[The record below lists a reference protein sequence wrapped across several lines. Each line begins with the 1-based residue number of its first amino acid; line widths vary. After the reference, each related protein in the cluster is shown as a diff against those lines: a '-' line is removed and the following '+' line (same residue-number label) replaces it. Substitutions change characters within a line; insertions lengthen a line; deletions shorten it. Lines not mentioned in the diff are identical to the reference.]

1 MKTQLLHIKQYL
13 LLFGLFLGLA
23 FMVSCSDDEDDDKK
37 DDASAKPVF
46 LKPKGYSATITEN
59 AAVTD
64 NLKTVKATLEGGEI
78 TYQFGDAKTANP
90 LVKLYLA
97 IDAKTG
103 KISTK
108 KVVDYEDPLLG
119 EIKKVAGFKANSNI
133 LIPVPVE
140 AVQKDKPENKSSVI
154 LTITIVNVD
163 EAPTFDDPGTRT
175 ITLAAAEAST
185 ATALAPAGDPV
196 IATDP
201 DAGAMAVTYALYKT
215 GTTASA
221 EFQIN
226 STSGQI
232 SATPD
237 AAFTSPS
244 YPVSVKATSGSKS
257 ATQPVTITVT
267 GAASSVTFEDP
278 PESGVEFDVATDT
291 QIANYKVVKT
301 TGAIAVDDVLVTVS
315 AGTGFTYTFSTA
327 GGATATYTG
336 YFIAAGV
343 ITATAAIADVV
354 GTANDR
360 EFFVKATKTADANVY
375 KVARVALTLG
385 AVDPI
390 TTFAPAVP
398 AESYSVLA
406 PVTGTVTM
414 TSIDTYTVTR
424 AAADVDMAG
433 DHVLTVEAGPSVTI
447 YSLVSTFAGAA
458 NAGTDVTGKVKIDPL
473 SGVVTTK
480 AAITGTLTFYV
491 KAVNGLTA
499 GATFQRVAKV
509 DLTVGAAALAFEAV
523 DLEPNVTFV
532 AVAGANAASYA
543 LTKTVESLNAASYAI
558 LTVALAGSATTT
570 YSLVTDATGTTVST
584 GTKLAIA
591 SSGVVSTTSTSIAV
605 ADSPLTFYVKAM
617 RGSSAV
623 VAKVVLTVGKEI
635 PFAVS
640 AANFTQGVLSSI
652 DFVTVFATGVLTITL
667 PDGFS
672 GGTIGTVLARTSP
685 AVTGA
690 MTSFASDGTVNTNG
704 VLSLPVAT
712 NITYTAGVLSIVPGR
727 KTQAIAAATSIASA
741 NNFYFEIPAA
751 TGYVNRVIRLVL
763 VAAATPST
771 FMPAAGD
778 LTIAGTALAQGSF
791 ASTTYTIDLYQEVAD
806 MGNVATLAIDNVT
819 TYTESSANVNFNI
832 DTATGVITR
841 IGGATLT
848 ANQTMTITLAA
859 ATGYTPQDITVIIV
873 PKFASALTPAITNTG
888 FIINLATAVKGDP
901 ETGPPLGLKLSVP
914 RSSLREAGTADALA
928 TLVTS
933 LTGISAVFYDDMAD
947 FRSGTASASAA
958 FAVSATGAITLTTAG
973 ETVAKALTYGGDMST
988 IMLITKGILYQVVG
1002 FTVSVPAE
1010 LTAPTYIAGDI
1021 TGILA
1026 SGTIAYGTPSSVPTY
1041 TIAVNAVEFLALGAV
1056 TLGDLKN
1063 RSGMTYGVYGDGIAP
1078 RFMVSSLELQL
1089 TTAGSNAALTAFGM
1103 TNPVTVTIR
1112 NAATSM
1118 RASQETTFNVVID
1131 PVLQAVPFI
1140 TDVGAVVAIKTTN
1153 FTVASNVGS
1162 MTLVAGGGAV
1172 SATLAFDLANGWERD
1187 DLMFT
1192 MNFRPITTVDHAV
1205 ANYSVKKHV
1214 HGASTAVYSSAVA
1227 SMDIALETNAQIAV
1241 TGAIAGTG
1249 MAGDE
1254 DLYHP
1259 TSSTD
1264 VVTYYIVI
1272 PGNATSGYADT
1283 VLQLTIN

>member
-336 YFIAAGV
+336 YSIAAGV

-570 YSLVTDATGTTVST
+570 YSLVTDATGTAVST

-591 SSGVVSTTSTSIAV
+591 SSGVVSTTSTRIAV

-672 GGTIGTVLARTSP
+672 DGTIGTVLARTSP

-712 NITYTAGVLSIVPGR
+712 NITYTAGVLSIVSGR

-771 FMPAAGD
+771 FMPALGDFTPSPTHLGRVSFLGDVYTVNIPLASVTAVSTVIGTLDIASVSSEGYAFTTTNTHFSISGAGEISRTAVDQMFAAGTDVPLEITITKAAYTSKSVTVNLIPKGPLAPPLADTHFTKKGD
-778 LTIAGTALAQGSF
+778 LEKGSTGDATLMAPINFKLTLARAKARVLSVDAVVANLTNLPMPATVAYYANLADFRTETVTLTSAVKIALATSGS
-791 ASTTYTIDLYQEVAD
+791 TRDLTLGGYYVAAKIGAIAIGD
-806 MGNVATLAIDNVT
+806 IEQYLLVTSADTEQLIKVTVSVSADPVAPVFVAPDPVL
-819 TYTESSANVNFNI
+819 
-832 DTATGVITR
+832 TGVSFK
-841 IGGATLT
+841 
-848 ANQTMTITLAA
+848 A
-859 ATGYTPQDITVIIV
+859 ATGTDAADIAQYEV
-873 PKFASALTPAITNTG
+873 
-888 FIINLATAVKGDP
+888 VK
-901 ETGPPLGLKLSVP
+901 T
-914 RSSLREAGTADALA
+914 
-928 TLVTS
+928 
-933 LTGISAVFYDDMAD
+933 MAD
-947 FRSGTASASAA
+947 FRMDDFSL
-958 FAVSATGAITLTTAG
+958 LT
-973 ETVAKALTYGGDMST
+973 
-988 IMLITKGILYQVVG
+988 
-1002 FTVSVPAE
+1002 
-1010 LTAPTYIAGDI
+1010 
-1021 TGILA
+1021 
-1026 SGTIAYGTPSSVPTY
+1026 
-1041 TIAVNAVEFLALGAV
+1041 
-1056 TLGDLKN
+1056 
-1063 RSGMTYGVYGDGIAP
+1063 
-1078 RFMVSSLELQL
+1078 
-1089 TTAGSNAALTAFGM
+1089 
-1103 TNPVTVTIR
+1103 
-1112 NAATSM
+1112 
-1118 RASQETTFNVVID
+1118 
-1131 PVLQAVPFI
+1131 
-1140 TDVGAVVAIKTTN
+1140 
-1153 FTVASNVGS
+1153 
-1162 MTLVAGGGAV
+1162 
-1172 SATLAFDLANGWERD
+1172 
-1187 DLMFT
+1187 
-1192 MNFRPITTVDHAV
+1192 
-1205 ANYSVKKHV
+1205 VK
-1214 HGASTAVYSSAVA
+1214 
-1227 SMDIALETNAQIAV
+1227 
-1241 TGAIAGTG
+1241 AGTG
-1249 MAGDE
+1249 AYTYSLMTD
-1254 DLYHP
+1254 HTP
-1259 TSSTD
+1259 TSSVVTPAYLALDGTTGVISTTTTDITLPYTASIYVRASNGTSSED
-1264 VVTYYIVI
+1264 VVAKIVLLVDRVPESGNFASYASGIAAAGGFNLANKLVSLVLTKADFADGAAAPILTISVPNSSSTAADFLTTDGSIGEFSSSTSHSVNFAFSSTVGQFALRTAKSESDLTESTYVISVLI
-1272 PGNATSGYADT
+1272 PGADGYAD
-1283 VLQLTIN
+1283 LIWEIHIAIN